1 MQGEVFRGHGLEHGN
16 LGHWR
21 GLHAPRGR
29 KNPGVSRSKVAW
41 VTGLCRGWS
50 GCRGWVG
57 TPSQGLGVQG
67 CACTLPT
74 LPFPGEPPNIWVPRP
89 QGSLTGRLPAVWSA
103 FAAGRG
109 HSPSTDALASACS
122 GKYGLSGPRA
132 LGEHV

>member
-1 MQGEVFRGHGLEHGN
+1 MQGEVFRGHGLEHGD
-16 LGHWR
+16 LRHWR

-57 TPSQGLGVQG
+57 RPSQGVGLQG
-67 CACTLPT
+67 WACTLPT

-89 QGSLTGRLPAVWSA
+89 QGSLTGVQIEMCSLCDMIYSSV
-103 FAAGRG
+103 G
-109 HSPSTDALASACS
+109 HS
-122 GKYGLSGPRA
+122 LSIII
-132 LGEHV
+132 